1 VGLVLEGNDREIKT
15 GVERGGEVR
24 PRDKGQAGIIE
35 KLSDWLQ
42 KEFF

>member
-15 GVERGGEVR
+15 GLERGVEVR
-24 PRDKGQAGIIE
+24 PRDKGQANIIE
-35 KLSDWLQ
+35 KLSDWLR